1 MEIATQL
8 IQALGFPIFVCLWL
22 MYRVEKRLEKQH
34 AEQHRTNVLLAVVVK
49 VLDGETSVP
58 ENVVDEVSGVVS
70 VPLELPTGEDE

>member
-49 VLDGETSVP
+49 VLDGEGPVP
-58 ENVVDEVSGVVS
+58 DNVVDEVSGVVS
-70 VPLELPTGEDE
+70 VPLEDS